1 LDTISTVYISRHL
14 CREMLEYARA
24 QLPLEACG
32 IVSGDL
38 KGRPLQFFPAR
49 NELKSP
55 TRYNVHPE
63 DLLCILNQLE
73 QNQEDIWAIFHSH
86 PESDAYPTK
95 TDLELAGYPQAYY
108 LIASLK
114 NPQHPVLR
122 GFIIRD
128 GSIKEINLEEN

>member
-1 LDTISTVYISRHL
+1 MDAISTVYISRHL
-14 CREMLEYARA
+14 CREMLEHARA

-49 NELKSP
+49 NEFKSP

-73 QNQEDIWAIFHSH
+73 KNQEEIWGIFHSH
-86 PESDAYPTK
+86 PESDAYPTR
-95 TDLELAGYPQAYY
+95 TDLELAGYPQVYY

-114 NPQHPVLR
+114 NLQHPVLR